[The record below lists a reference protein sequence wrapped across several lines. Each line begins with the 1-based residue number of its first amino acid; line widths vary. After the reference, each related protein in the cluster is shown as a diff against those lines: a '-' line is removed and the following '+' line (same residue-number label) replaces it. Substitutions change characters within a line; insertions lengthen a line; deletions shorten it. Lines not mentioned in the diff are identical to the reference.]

1 MSEKREPERAISV
14 IVPVQNSGE
23 ELARLLDTLGRQTL
37 PRSDFEVIVSDD
49 GSAEPPV
56 ALATDDGHVKVVSGL
71 RSSSYAAR
79 NRGVA
84 AARGHLLAFCDADC
98 VPDPAWLER
107 GLEAL
112 EGADIVAGRIQFIVP
127 DRVTVWTLI
136 DMDTSKNQ
144 RQLVELG
151 VGETANLFVR
161 RELFERVGGF
171 DPRFPSHGD
180 YDFVERCVKS
190 GARLAYSADAVV
202 WHPTRDDAGGDPPH
216 AVGSL
221 PLLREAHD
229 VAARAGR
236 RSQAPLLGAGRAHR
250 PRAAEGGNAVDDRNA
265 MDRRERRPADARAA
279 SAVAADR
286 LPARPLLAKR
296 RRGGRSDRR
305 SALAVGAAVIRNA
318 PRLDVSRRSP
328 QNP

>member
-1 MSEKREPERAISV
+1 MPMSERREPECSISV
-14 IVPVQNSGE
+14 IVPVQDSPEGLE
-23 ELARLLDTLGRQTL
+23 QLLDSLRGQTL
-37 PRSDFEVIVSDD
+37 PRDAFEVIVSDD
-49 GSAEPPV
+49 GSDEPPF
-56 ALATDDGHVKVVSGL
+56 ALATDDGHVKVVSGP

-84 AARGHLLAFCDADC
+84 ASRGRQLAFCDGDC
-98 VPDPAWLER
+98 VAEPAWLER

-112 EGADIVAGRIQFIVP
+112 EDADIVAGRIQFILP

-161 RELFERVGGF
+161 RELFERLGGF

-202 WHPTRDDAGGDPPH
+202 WHPTRDDAGGILRTQWVRCRSYAKRMTWRREQVEGLKLRSWVPVLHTARGRRKAGMPFTI
-216 AVGSL
+216 ATPWIAENGVRPTFAQRTLSL
-221 PLLREAHD
+221 PIVYLLVPYWRN
-229 VAARAGR
+229 VAEVAGAIDGR
-236 RSQAPLLGAGRAHR
+236 RSSEAQ
-250 PRAAEGGNAVDDRNA
+250 
-265 MDRRERRPADARAA
+265 PASETPTAR
-279 SAVAADR
+279 
-286 LPARPLLAKR
+286 
-296 RRGGRSDRR
+296 
-305 SALAVGAAVIRNA
+305 
-318 PRLDVSRRSP
+318 
-328 QNP
+328 

>member
-202 WHPTRDDAGGDPPH
+202 WHPTRDDAGGILHTQWVRCRSYAKRMTWRREQVEGLKLRCWVPVVHTARGRRKAGMPLTI
-216 AVGSL
+216 ATPWIAENGVQPTLAQRVLSL
-221 PLLREAHD
+221 PIVYLLVPYWRN
-229 VAARAGR
+229 VAEVAGAIDGR
-236 RSQAPLLGAGRAHR
+236 RS
-250 PRAAEGGNAVDDRNA
+250 
-265 MDRRERRPADARAA
+265 
-279 SAVAADR
+279 
-286 LPARPLLAKR
+286 
-296 RRGGRSDRR
+296 R
-305 SALAVGAAVIRNA
+305 SAQ
-318 PRLDVSRRSP
+318 PSSETRRA
-328 QNP
+328 